1 MKALDVVIDP
11 WIINQG
17 ATFFA
22 SYAAYSDE
30 GVLLDLSGYAAMG
43 QLRTGYKED
52 PVVLTFSTEN
62 NKIELVNGEVHVV
75 IPSDD
80 TKLLEPD
87 TDYVFDIEMAAP
99 TGYRYRIVEGI
110 AIVRPEVTIE

>member
-1 MKALDVVIDP
+1 MNALDTVIDP

-30 GVLLDLSGYAAMG
+30 GILLDLSGYAAMG
-43 QLRTGYKED
+43 QIRTDYKVD
-52 PVVLTFSTEN
+52 PPILTFSTEN
-62 NKIELVNGEVHVV
+62 GKIQLVNGEVQVI

-80 TKLLEPD
+80 TKALEPD
-87 TDYVFDIEMAAP
+87 VDYVFDIEMAAP
-99 TGYRYRIVEGI
+99 SGYRYRIVEGI
-110 AIVRPEVTIE
+110 AMVRPEVTIE